1 MSSLRRQ
8 LMLMLLGGMALVI
21 AVAAAL
27 AFHRTRNEANEL
39 FDYQLRQLALSVV
52 NQTFIPGRSSLRTT
66 AGFDF
71 VIQVW
76 DPDGVQL
83 YYSHPHRVLPAQ
95 VQLGYAIA
103 ATSEGDWRTYAVAV
117 PGKVIQIAQPMQTR
131 NRLALNTAWRTTVP
145 LLIALPLLLLGAWW
159 VIGRALR
166 PLEALRREVAART
179 PDALAPLPANLA
191 PDEVQPL
198 IDETN
203 RLLLRLGDALAAQRA
218 FTANAAHELR
228 TPLAAL
234 QLQLASLERAP
245 DDAGRAAAIAEL
257 KAGLARAGHM
267 LNQLLTL
274 ARNETASEHTV
285 LVLAPVV
292 TAVLAEQAP
301 LAIAAGLDLG
311 ATDIDPELQVLG
323 DADALRSLVANLVGN
338 AIRYTP
344 SGGRIDVALRRIDA
358 DGEGRAQ
365 LTVADSGPGIP
376 EAEREQVFQR
386 FYRRPGSAGAGSGL
400 GLAIVRAVAEAHRA
414 KVSLRASPLGGLLVT
429 VVLPQA
435 PHGATQRS
443 PIQ

>member
-39 FDYQLRQLALSVV
+39 FDYQLRQMALSVV
-52 NQTFIPGRSSLRTT
+52 NQTFIPGRSSLRST

-95 VQLGYAIA
+95 VQLGYATA

-117 PGKVIQIAQPMQTR
+117 PGKVIQIAQPMRTR
-131 NRLALNTAWRTTVP
+131 NRLALDTAWRTTVP
-145 LLIALPLLLLGAWW
+145 LLLALPLLLLGAWW

-179 PDALAPLPANLA
+179 PDALAPLPSGLA
-191 PDEVQPL
+191 PEEVQPL
-198 IDETN
+198 IAETN
-203 RLLLRLGDALAAQRA
+203 RLLLRLGDALASQRA

-245 DDAGRAAAIAEL
+245 DDASRAAAITEL
-257 KAGLARAGHM
+257 KTGLARAGHM

-274 ARNETASEHTV
+274 ARNEAASEHS
-285 LVLAPVV
+285 VLALAPIV
-292 TAVLAEQAP
+292 TDVLAEQAP
-301 LAIAAGLDLG
+301 LALAAGLDLG
-311 ATDIDPELQVLG
+311 ATDIDADVQVSG
-323 DADALRSLVANLVGN
+323 NADALRSLIANLVGN

-344 SGGRIDVALRRIDA
+344 SGGRIDVALRRID
-358 DGEGRAQ
+358 GEDRAQ
-365 LTVADSGPGIP
+365 LSVADSGPGIP
-376 EAEREQVFQR
+376 PAEREQVFQR
-386 FYRRPGSAGAGSGL
+386 FYRRPGSVGSGSGL
-400 GLAIVRAVAEAHRA
+400 GLAIVRAVADAHRGT
-414 KVSLRASPLGGLLVT
+414 VSLDESPLGGLLVM
-429 VVLPQA
+429 VELPLAQ
-435 PHGATQRS
+435 G
-443 PIQ
+443 

>member
-1 MSSLRRQ
+1 MKSLRHQ
-8 LMLMLLGGMALVI
+8 LLLMLLGGMALVI

-103 ATSEGDWRTYAVAV
+103 ATSEGDWRTYAVTV
-117 PGKVIQIAQPMQTR
+117 PGKVIQIAQPMRTR
-131 NRLALNTAWRTTVP
+131 DRLALNTAWRTTVP

-179 PDALAPLPANLA
+179 PDALAPLPNLA

-203 RLLLRLGDALAAQRA
+203 RLLGRLGDALASQRA

-245 DDAGRAAAIAEL
+245 DDASRTAAISEL
-257 KAGLARAGHM
+257 KAGLARAGHV

-274 ARNETASEHTV
+274 ARHEAASDHE
-285 LVLAPVV
+285 LLMLAPIV
-292 TAVLAEQAP
+292 TDVLAEQAP

-311 ATDIDPELQVLG
+311 AAEIDADIRVSG
-323 DADALRSLVANLVGN
+323 DADALRSLIANLVGN

-344 SGGRIDVALRRIDA
+344 RGGRIDVALRRTEA
-358 DGEGRAQ
+358 GGEARAQ
-365 LTVADSGPGIP
+365 LSVADSGPGIP
-376 EAEREQVFQR
+376 AAEREQVFER
-386 FYRRPGSAGAGSGL
+386 FYRRPGSTGVGSGL
-400 GLAIVRAVAEAHRA
+400 GLAIVRAVADAHRGSVTLSDSA
-414 KVSLRASPLGGLLVT
+414 LGGLNAVVT
-429 VVLPQA
+429 LPMQ
-435 PHGATQRS
+435 
-443 PIQ
+443 